1 MIECDFTESER
12 EVAKAAEVYER
23 TLQLVFDRVRHSGDA
38 IGDVTTKNF
47 TYLDII
53 SPGLEYNRIFNM
65 RIYGT
70 LILLKLLHLF
80 HFVRF
85 RTPL

>member
-1 MIECDFTESER
+1 MIEYDFTESER

-53 SPGLEYNRIFNM
+53 SPGFKDTGIFNM
-65 RIYGT
+65 RIYVNVIV
-70 LILLKLLHLF
+70 LELL
-80 HFVRF
+80 RF
-85 RTPL
+85 KVKI